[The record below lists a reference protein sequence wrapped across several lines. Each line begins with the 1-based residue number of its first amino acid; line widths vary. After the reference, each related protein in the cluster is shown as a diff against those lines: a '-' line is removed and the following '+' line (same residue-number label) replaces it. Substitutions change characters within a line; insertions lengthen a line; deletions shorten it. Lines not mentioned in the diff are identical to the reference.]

1 MTNEGEKSTL
11 GKLISW
17 FFLALLFIGA
27 LKLAFWLV
35 AAAVGFGTWVLF
47 TLGPILLVGW
57 LVLKLLRYF
66 ARPRGYDADGF
77 R

>member
-1 MTNEGEKSTL
+1 MANNGDTSTL
-11 GKLISW
+11 GRLLSW
-17 FFLALLFIGA
+17 FLVALLFIGA

-57 LVLKLLRYF
+57 LVLKIFRHF
-66 ARPRGYDADGF
+66 SRPDSYDADGY